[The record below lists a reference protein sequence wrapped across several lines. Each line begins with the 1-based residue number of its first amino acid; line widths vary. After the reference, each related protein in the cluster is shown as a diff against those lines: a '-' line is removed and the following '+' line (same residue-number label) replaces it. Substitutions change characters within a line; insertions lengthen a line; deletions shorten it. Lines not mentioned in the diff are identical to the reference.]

1 MLCSDT
7 IRSWFPTPLYKVYI
21 VDQSAE
27 ENMNANQFNGAT
39 KGNNVSNGN
48 LYLFRLAETYLLR
61 AEAKF
66 YQGNAT
72 GAAEDVNEIRR
83 RANAK
88 KMFTTVTIGDIC
100 DERARELIW
109 KNGVNPNWLVSLGV
123 WLRVVSLMNGVI
135 LMIWLLG
142 TSKVVQI

>member
-1 MLCSDT
+1 MLVKKGDLLCSDT

-72 GAAEDVNEIRR
+72 GAV
-83 RANAK
+83 
-88 KMFTTVTIGDIC
+88 
-100 DERARELIW
+100 
-109 KNGVNPNWLVSLGV
+109 
-123 WLRVVSLMNGVI
+123 
-135 LMIWLLG
+135 
-142 TSKVVQI
+142 